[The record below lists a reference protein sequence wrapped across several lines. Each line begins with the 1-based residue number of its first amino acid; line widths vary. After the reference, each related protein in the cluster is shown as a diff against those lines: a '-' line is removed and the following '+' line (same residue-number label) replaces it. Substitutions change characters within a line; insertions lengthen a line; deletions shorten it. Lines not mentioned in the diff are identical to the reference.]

1 MNKAL
6 RVRRQMTIAALIL
19 ISIFALMALLARIT

>member
-1 MNKAL
+1 MNKAV

-19 ISIFALMALLARIT
+19 ISLFVLMALLARLT